1 MYADLDYYRTA
12 YIGETVTDDTTLTKY
27 LTRATQDID
36 IASLGRIDTDN
47 MGDEQLALLKNA
59 NCAQAEFYAQNGT
72 ADLGGSVS
80 LGSFSG
86 SDGSSA
92 SSGGMC
98 SRAARFLA
106 LSGLLNRSV
115 ASYPKRKLY
124 ELNKGGVIP
133 EENGMEVDC

>member
-1 MYADLDYYRTA
+1 MYADLDYYRTT
-12 YIGETVTDDTTLTKY
+12 YIGETVSDDTTLTKY

-36 IASLGRIDTDN
+36 TASLGRIDTDD
-47 MGDEQLALLKNA
+47 MGDEQLTLLKNA

-86 SDGSSA
+86 SDGGSMSF
-92 SSGGMC
+92 GGMC
-98 SRAARFLA
+98 SRAIRFLS
-106 LSGLLNRSV
+106 LTGLLNRSV
-115 ASYPKRKLY
+115 ASYPNRKLY

>member
-1 MYADLDYYRTA
+1 MYADLDYYRDT
-12 YIGETVTDDTTLTKY
+12 YIGETVSDDTTLTKY

-36 IASLGRIDTDN
+36 TASLGRIDTDD
-47 MGDEQLALLKNA
+47 MGDEQLELLKNA
-59 NCAQAEFYAQNGT
+59 TCAQAEFYAQNGT

-80 LGSFSG
+80 LGSFSCSDVG
-86 SDGSSA
+86 SMSF
-92 SSGGMC
+92 GGMC
-98 SRAARFLA
+98 SRAVRFLA

-115 ASYPKRKLY
+115 ASYPNRKLY